1 MNAILRG
8 TGGAGSR
15 RWGHGVA
22 VLAIACSTATFAQ
35 IVSAPA
41 AQLSHTEGSVAYSP
55 KGDNEWHDIQPRRAL
70 KRGDRLWTDR
80 GSRAEVMAGPHAL
93 RIDGQTQ
100 LVLENVSETATQ
112 LSLTQGSVVVTVP
125 RMNPGESFELGT
137 PNLAFRAR
145 ATGDYRI
152 DVDSKQGTTRV
163 AVLSGQGIVY
173 GERGESLELRN
184 GQRYTFRERGLE
196 KLQQG
201 AFVATDDFD
210 RWSGARRRG
219 EPTVSMPAVAAAPA
233 PKPTAPVSTGRTIVI
248 PGPATDAPLA
258 GPLAKAAAKAPAAP
272 VAAAAAI
279 TPAAAAPAAAVA
291 AKAMTPA
298 APPAAAA
305 VKVAAPAVAVIPPA
319 AGAAAQAVGQ
329 AHAQREQQE
338 RERAALAAQR
348 AEQAREAQLA
358 KAAEQRRAAAAAAK
372 RAEEERRVAAA
383 RKAQEDK
390 RIAQAQAARAQE
402 QKRLQAK
409 RAEEERRVTSAKRA
423 AEEKRLAQAK
433 REEQQRVAQARR
445 AESQKIAEAR
455 RQQLARL
462 QAQAEQTARDT
473 QARRA
478 QDAKRDEDIRREE
491 QARRD
496 EWRREEQARRDE
508 DARREAWERRQR
520 ALVEQARRDQE
531 VWIRQQPQQVNQPM
545 PVRPPPMGVPIR
557 RVS

>member
-196 KLQQG
+196 KQQQG

-233 PKPTAPVSTGRTIVI
+233 PQPAAPATTGRTIVI

-258 GPLAKAAAKAPAAP
+258 GPLAKAAAAKTP
-272 VAAAAAI
+272 VAAAKAPA
-279 TPAAAAPAAAVA
+279 AAAAPAAAVA
-291 AKAMTPA
+291 AAAVPAAAVAAKAQTPA
-298 APPAAAA
+298 APVAAAA
-305 VKVAAPAVAVIPPA
+305 VKVAAPATPVAPA
-319 AGAAAQAVGQ
+319 AAAPLAQAAGQ
-329 AHAQREQQE
+329 AHAQ
-338 RERAALAAQR
+338 
-348 AEQAREAQLA
+348 REAQLA

-409 RAEEERRVTSAKRA
+409 RAEEERRMAAARRA
-423 AEEKRLAQAK
+423 AEEKRLAQAR

-455 RQQLARL
+455 KQQLARL

-478 QDAKRDEDIRREE
+478 QDAKRDEDVRREE